1 MTSATQADLSRY
13 RLPDDVVPS
22 RYDLTLRPDIANTRF
37 AGEETVTVEVRRPTR
52 TVVLNAKELQIQSTI
67 AMRDGQPS
75 LSATA
80 AIDEELE
87 RATLTFPQELA
98 AGAWKLKIAFT
109 GILNDKLKGFYR
121 STYTDEAGVEQ
132 AIATT
137 QFEST
142 DARRAF
148 PCWDEPAFKAVFA
161 VTLVIDKDHAAI
173 SNGSVKSETIDA
185 AAGTKTVVFNATPIM
200 STYLVAFVVGAFE
213 ASEAL
218 DVDGIPLRV
227 WCAPGK
233 KALTP
238 FALKAGAHALSF
250 FIRYYGIPYPGAKL
264 DMLAIPDFAS
274 GAMENLGAI
283 TYREALLLLD
293 EGKATY
299 NELERV
305 ATVEAHEIA
314 HMWFGDLVTMQWWNG
329 LWLKEAFA
337 TFMELLAVD
346 DFRPDWEIWT
356 SFAISRAGAMLI
368 DGLRSTRSIEYPVV
382 SPDDAQGMY
391 DVLTYEKGAAVL
403 RMLQQYLGP
412 ENFRRGINNY
422 LNQHKWANAETTDLW
437 DALEESTEEPVRAIA
452 DSWIFQPGYPLVSVE
467 ERDGQLVLSQQ
478 RFVYQREGEP
488 LSQQWQAPVSLRIE
502 AAGGAR
508 EEKVL
513 LKDGEA
519 TLALPAGYRAVV
531 ANAGGDGVYRV
542 RYAPGLLAKLTGD
555 VQGTLSAVERFNLVN
570 DSWANV
576 QAGYTPL
583 AEYLDLTGL
592 FKSEPDRN
600 VWAIVISSLAGVRRI
615 LPNASDEALP
625 GFERFV
631 RNRLAEAYAT
641 LGWEPRAGESD
652 LARQWRG
659 QILGAMGTL
668 GNDQA
673 AIDKARELHRRFVE
687 DPAAVDPEVAAAC
700 VSIVATA
707 GDAVVYDRFFERFRT
722 AKNPQ
727 DERRYLFSLAGFRL
741 PSLIERTLGHL
752 LDGSVRT
759 QDAPFLLY
767 SLLLNVDA
775 SAAAW
780 AWIEQHWDEI
790 LRRFPDNSI
799 IRIVEGIPAL
809 STPELAARVETFL
822 ASHTVPGAGKRLDQS
837 LERMRIA
844 VAFRQREAANLP
856 AYLAQQ

>member
-22 RYDLTLRPDIANTRF
+22 RYDLTLRPDIPNARF
-37 AGEETVTVEVRRPTR
+37 SGEETVTIDVRRPTR
-52 TVVLNAKELQIQSTI
+52 TVTLNAKELQIQSAQAT
-67 AMRDGQPS
+67 REGQPP
-75 LSATA
+75 LSAEVTL
-80 AIDEELE
+80 DEELE
-87 RATLTFPQELA
+87 RATLSFPSELA
-98 AGAWKLKIAFT
+98 AGEWKLNIAFT

-121 STYTDEAGVEQ
+121 STYKDENGVEQ

-173 SNGSVKSETIDA
+173 SNGSVKRETVDA
-185 AAGTKTVVFNATPIM
+185 AAGTKTVVFNDTPVM

-213 ASEAL
+213 ASDPV

-238 FALKAGAHALSF
+238 FALKAGAHALAF

-337 TFMELLAVD
+337 TFMEMLAVD

-368 DGLRSTRSIEYPVV
+368 DGLRSTRPIEYPVV

-422 LNQHKWANAETTDLW
+422 LNKHKWANAETTDLW

-467 ERDGQLVLSQQ
+467 ERGGQIVLSQQ
-478 RFVYQREGEP
+478 RFVYEREGEP
-488 LSQQWQAPVSLRIE
+488 LSQQWQAPVALRIE
-502 AAGGAR
+502 APGGAR

-519 TLALPAGYRAVV
+519 SLALPGDYRAIV
-531 ANAGGDGVYRV
+531 ANAGGNGVYRV
-542 RYAPGLLAKLTGD
+542 RYSPALLAKLTAD

-583 AEYLDLTGL
+583 SEYLDLTGL

-600 VWAIVISSLAGVRRI
+600 VWSIVLSSFAGVRRI
-615 LPNASDEALP
+615 LPDAALP
-625 GFERFV
+625 DFERFV
-631 RNRLAEAYAT
+631 RNRLEQAYAT
-641 LGWEPRAGESD
+641 LGWEPRPGESD
-652 LARQWRG
+652 LTRQWRG
-659 QILGAMGTL
+659 QILGAVGTL

-687 DPAAVDPEVAAAC
+687 DPASVDPEVAAAC
-700 VSIVATA
+700 VSIVANA
-707 GDAVVYDRFFERFRT
+707 GDATVYDEFFERFRT
-722 AKNPQ
+722 AKTPQ
-727 DERRYLFSLAGFRL
+727 DERRYMYALAAFR
-741 PSLIERTLGHL
+741 PRPLIERTLEHL
-752 LDGSVRT
+752 LDGSIRT
-759 QDAPFLLY
+759 QDAPFVLY
-767 SLLLNVDA
+767 SLLLNSDGGA
-775 SAAAW
+775 LAW
-780 AWIEQHWDEI
+780 NWLEAHWEEI

-799 IRIVEGIPAL
+799 IRIVEGVPAL
-809 STPELAARVETFL
+809 STPELARQVEAFL
-822 ASHTVPGAGKRLDQS
+822 ATHSVPAAGKRLDQS
-837 LERMRIA
+837 LERLRIA
-844 VAFRQREAANLP
+844 VAFRQREAAGLP
-856 AYLAQQ
+856 AYLARQ